1 MEPSTL
7 DYCRRTALNR
17 PVLPDAGRHFQ
28 ETRAMKNAD
37 PKAPQGPG
45 IQPPSASQNL
55 VASLEHMPDA
65 EIASVIKKAQ
75 AILAAREDERRKA
88 AEQKKQ
94 EERDAA
100 MREIQD
106 LAKKHGLKLKATAK
120 KGKRGRPRKHKGPAP
135 A

>member
-1 MEPSTL
+1 
-7 DYCRRTALNR
+7 
-17 PVLPDAGRHFQ
+17 
-28 ETRAMKNAD
+28 MKSPD
-37 PKAPQGPG
+37 PKGPQLGTTEPHHAPQ
-45 IQPPSASQNL
+45 NL
-55 VASLEHMPDA
+55 TGSLEHLPDA

-75 AILAAREDERRKA
+75 AILTAREAERRKA

-120 KGKRGRPRKHKGPAP
+120 KGKRGRPRKSKGPAP